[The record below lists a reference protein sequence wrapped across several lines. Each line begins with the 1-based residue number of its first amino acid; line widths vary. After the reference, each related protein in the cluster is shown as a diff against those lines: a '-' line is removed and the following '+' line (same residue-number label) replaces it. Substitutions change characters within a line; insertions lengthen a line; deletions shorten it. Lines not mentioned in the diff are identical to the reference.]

1 MSSRKRWQ
9 NKASYCKKG
18 VAGKITN
25 GGHSL
30 KTTRAAGSRAV
41 GQGWVGVGLG
51 GIAGIK
57 RQMLRRL
64 IMMQR
69 AWPEP

>member
-57 RQMLRRL
+57 TTDAAALDTDAKGM
-64 IMMQR
+64 
-69 AWPEP
+69 A